1 MASDLYDHLHNGRA
15 AAVTSNTY
23 DARADLASALIDR
36 LRTVDWD
43 HVSWSE
49 EGPEAMADRMFASL
63 PTVFINEPAV
73 GACYTTRGLASWRGS
88 TRQAIY
94 QERRSGRLLG
104 FLHGK
109 NVVYPALQFSDT
121 GRPLL
126 ELKALLAKLTTSI
139 ENAEQAAAWLD
150 TVDRTSGQS
159 PRKLLTA
166 AARRKAD
173 AMGLP
178 ELSQVRIINPK
189 TLKSERLST
198 ESR

>member
-1 MASDLYDHLHNGRA
+1 M
-15 AAVTSNTY
+15 TSTT
-23 DARADLASALIDR
+23 DDVRADLASALIDR

-49 EGPEAMADRMFASL
+49 DGPEAMADRMLASL
-63 PTVFINEPAV
+63 PTVFINDPAV
-73 GACYTTRGLASWRGS
+73 GACYTTRGLAMWRGS

-109 NVVYPALQFSDT
+109 KVVYLALQFSDS

-126 ELKALLAKLTTSI
+126 DLRLLLAKL
-139 ENAEQAAAWLD
+139 NAPPEDAEDVAAWLD
-150 TVDRTSGQS
+150 AVDRRSGQS

-166 AARRKAD
+166 AANRRPD
-173 AMGLP
+173 SNGIP
-178 ELSQVRIINPK
+178 QLSQVRIINPK
-189 TLKSERLST
+189 RLKPDRLTT